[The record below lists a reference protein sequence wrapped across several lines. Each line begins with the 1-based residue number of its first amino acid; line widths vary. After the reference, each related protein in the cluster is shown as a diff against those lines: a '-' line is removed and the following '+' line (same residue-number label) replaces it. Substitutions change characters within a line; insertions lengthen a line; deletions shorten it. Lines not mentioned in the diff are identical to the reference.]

1 MWAGRIR
8 FTRMRRWHTARE
20 SQLRPERCVP
30 GDNSR
35 GQGHTTEGGSMS
47 AGPDEL
53 DRSATALLG
62 DGAYTDSQ
70 VSYGG
75 GTYWLERSADGAKR
89 LVAVGDDESAFHGF
103 SGTAEPIDGRVRF
116 VADTTPDNAEA

>member
-1 MWAGRIR
+1 MWPGRIG
-8 FTRMRRWHTARE
+8 FTGCGDGHRSAEPASTGAMHCRR
-20 SQLRPERCVP
+20 QL
-30 GDNSR
+30 SR

-62 DGAYTDSQ
+62 DGAYPDSH

-75 GTYWLERSADGAKR
+75 STYWLERSADGAKR
-89 LVAVGDDESAFHGF
+89 LVAVADDESAFRG
-103 SGTAEPIDGRVRF
+103 
-116 VADTTPDNAEA
+116 